1 MRVLEALKILE
12 DATLDCKIRDI
23 NTPEVR
29 TALEVLQPYCRP
41 TWRITGFCDHLQH
54 GEQRLDGEGQ
64 QQVLRV
70 YFGGIY
76 QNVREL
82 FSSQINRLIY
92 RLSKQKTRLLNGNWI
107 GSNPNWNIYLN
118 RGISNHDNNSAII
131 TTAGSVALLRMPS
144 Q

>member
-41 TWRITGFCDHLQH
+41 TWRITGFHDHLKQQ
-54 GEQRLDGEGQ
+54 GEQGPDSEGQ

-76 QNVREL
+76 GNVRQLLSTQVKKLSYRYEKTKDVAVKREL
-82 FSSQINRLIY
+82 DRLK
-92 RLSKQKTRLLNGNWI
+92 SKLEQLPERWDFR
-107 GSNPNWNIYLN
+107 P
-118 RGISNHDNNSAII
+118 R
-131 TTAGSVALLRMPS
+131 
-144 Q
+144 

>member
-1 MRVLEALKILE
+1 VRVLEALKILE
-12 DATLDCKIRDI
+12 DATLDCKIRNI

-41 TWRITGFCDHLQH
+41 TWRITGFRDHLQH
-54 GEQRLDGEGQ
+54 EQGGPDSEGQ

-82 FSSQINRLIY
+82 LSTQVNKLIRRYEKTKDLAAKRDLDRLKSKLE
-92 RLSKQKTRLLNGNWI
+92 RLPERWDFKPR
-107 GSNPNWNIYLN
+107 
-118 RGISNHDNNSAII
+118 
-131 TTAGSVALLRMPS
+131 
-144 Q
+144 

>member
-12 DATLDCKIRDI
+12 DATLDCKIRNI

-41 TWRITGFCDHLQH
+41 LWRITGFRDHLKQH
-54 GEQRLDGEGQ
+54 GEQGPDSEGQ

-76 QNVREL
+76 ENVRQLLSTQVKKLSYRYEKTKDAAVKREL
-82 FSSQINRLIY
+82 DRLK
-92 RLSKQKTRLLNGNWI
+92 SK
-107 GSNPNWNIYLN
+107 
-118 RGISNHDNNSAII
+118 
-131 TTAGSVALLRMPS
+131 
-144 Q
+144 

>member
-1 MRVLEALKILE
+1 VRVLEALKILE

-41 TWRITGFCDHLQH
+41 LWRVTGFHDHLKQH
-54 GEQRLDGEGQ
+54 GEQGPDSEGQ

-76 QNVREL
+76 ENVRQLLSTQVKKLSYRYEKTKDVSVKREL
-82 FSSQINRLIY
+82 NRLK
-92 RLSKQKTRLLNGNWI
+92 SKLEQLPERWDFR
-107 GSNPNWNIYLN
+107 P
-118 RGISNHDNNSAII
+118 R
-131 TTAGSVALLRMPS
+131 
-144 Q
+144 

>member
-41 TWRITGFCDHLQH
+41 TWRITGFRDHLQH
-54 GEQRLDGEGQ
+54 GERGPDSEGQ

-76 QNVREL
+76 ENVRQLLSTQVKKLSYRYEKTKDVSVKREL
-82 FSSQINRLIY
+82 DRLK
-92 RLSKQKTRLLNGNWI
+92 SKLEQLPERWDFR
-107 GSNPNWNIYLN
+107 P
-118 RGISNHDNNSAII
+118 R
-131 TTAGSVALLRMPS
+131 
-144 Q
+144 